1 MRDSVL
7 INDKEIDEKVE
18 KVFDDMAKS
27 QQQNLDEFFKRVED
41 NMNVLDT
48 TIGATKTQVKS
59 FEEKMSK
66 RNAL

>member
-48 TIGATKTQVKS
+48 TIGATKNQVKS
-59 FEEKMSK
+59 FEEKVSK